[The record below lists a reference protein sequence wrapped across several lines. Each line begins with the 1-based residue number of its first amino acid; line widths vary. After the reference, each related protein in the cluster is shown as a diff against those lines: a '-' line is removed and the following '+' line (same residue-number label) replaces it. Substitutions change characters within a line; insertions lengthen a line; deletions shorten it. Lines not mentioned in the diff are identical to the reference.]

1 MSFSYNNTKKLDGKT
16 QNDADLNDL
25 TSNHGTHLFQMH
37 DTLDSNNDNSTQ
49 SKSGFPIGIFAPT
62 GQLPTGFDPNSP
74 VHGVGKNGCLVM
86 RGN

>member
-1 MSFSYNNTKKLDGKT
+1 MLDRSFLNMSFGDNNTKKLDGKT

-49 SKSGFPIGIFAPT
+49 SKSGFPNGIFAP
-62 GQLPTGFDPNSP
+62 PGF
-74 VHGVGKNGCLVM
+74 HQFI
-86 RGN
+86 